1 MENPRAVAAKILQ
14 QIIFDG
20 RSLSSLIPQQLACI
34 DDSKDKALAQAIVFG
49 VMRWFETL
57 DFITVGL
64 LKSPLKEK
72 DKDILVLMLMGIY
85 QLRDM
90 RVPEYAAISETVKL
104 VPKKKRIWAKGLINA
119 VLRQYQRNKKA
130 IEETVTNDPE
140 ARSSHPGWLLE
151 RLQTDWPAKWSDI
164 IDANN
169 SQGTMTLRV
178 NVQKNSREEYLTLLS
193 EKGIE
198 AEATRFSDYGIVL
211 TSAVD
216 VNILPGFDKG
226 LVSVQDEAAQLAAQL
241 LTPQNG
247 DLILDACSA
256 PGGKTAALLEREP
269 GAKVT
274 ALDVSPQRLEQ
285 VEQTLRRLSL
295 KAETRAADA
304 KTLADNFPAAHFDR
318 ILLDVPCSATGVIR
332 RNPDVKFH
340 RTSNDIVTVVDTQKQ
355 ILDAAWKVLKPGGV
369 LLYATCSIIRDENDK
384 QITNFIQHNSDAQ
397 EIAISAEWGVDVDA
411 GRQIIP
417 GQDGMDGFYYALLCK
432 LDAAQTVA

>member
-20 RSLSSLIPQQLACI
+20 RSLSSLIPQQLSCI
-34 DDSKDKALAQAIVFG
+34 DESKDKALAQAIVFG

-104 VPKKKRIWAKGLINA
+104 VPKKKRIWAKGLLNA
-119 VLRQYQRNKKA
+119 VLRQYQRNKKE
-130 IEETVTNDPE
+130 IEETVADDLE
-140 ARSSHPGWLLE
+140 AKTSHPGWLLE
-151 RLQTDWPAKWSDI
+151 RLQTDWPDKWSDI

-178 NVQKNSREEYLTLLS
+178 NVHKNTRNEYLALLS
-193 EKGIE
+193 EKGVE
-198 AEATRFSDYGIVL
+198 AEPTRFSDYGIVL

-216 VNILPGFDKG
+216 VNMLPGFDKG

-241 LTPQNG
+241 LAPQKG

-269 GAKVT
+269 GARVT

-304 KTLADNFPAAHFDR
+304 KSLADIFPAAHFDR

-340 RTSNDIVTVVDTQKQ
+340 RTSDDIVAVVETQKE

-384 QITNFIQHNSDAQ
+384 QIAKFIQQNSDAQ
-397 EIAISAEWGVDVDA
+397 EITISADWGIAVNA

-417 GQDGMDGFYYALLCK
+417 GQNGMDGFYYALLCK
-432 LDAAQTVA
+432 LDAAQTIA